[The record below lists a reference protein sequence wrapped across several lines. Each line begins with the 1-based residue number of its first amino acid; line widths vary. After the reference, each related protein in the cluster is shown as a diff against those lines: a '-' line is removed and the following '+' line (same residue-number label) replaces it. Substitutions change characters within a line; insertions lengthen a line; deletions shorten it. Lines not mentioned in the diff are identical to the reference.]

1 MSRALFLSILVL
13 TLPFVTACT
22 TGPWGWYYEPAVY
35 QIHLDLPVGTS
46 LEKVDAYLTEHQIEH
61 SYLRSTNQI
70 KALVRNVRR
79 DGLVQADQTLTF
91 TFNAYGSLTDFA
103 VKNAYTKP

>member
-1 MSRALFLSILVL
+1 MLI
-13 TLPFVTACT
+13 
-22 TGPWGWYYEPAVY
+22 
-35 QIHLDLPVGTS
+35 
-46 LEKVDAYLTEHQIEH
+46 
-61 SYLRSTNQI
+61 RSTNQI

-91 TFNAYGSLTDFA
+91 TFNAYGSLTDLA